1 MNHALIVFLVGL
13 SLSSFGAELKQ
24 KTADAFDKYVSAT
37 ESRMKDELRPG
48 GAFLYVDSLP
58 ADTKQSSLD
67 KLMKGDVLVEVRET
81 KSPGLSSNVPDG
93 MVHHWIGIIFIPD
106 VTLAQVLSVLKDYDR
121 RAELYKPDVISSH
134 LISHEGN
141 DYKFFLRLYQKRF
154 TTVVFNTEYIAH
166 WGQVDSRRIYS
177 NSISTR
183 IAEVKDFNHP
193 DGEQWPVGQGHGYLW
208 RLNTYWRF
216 EEKDNGVYMQ
226 CEALSLTRDIPFGLG
241 WLLKPLVTKIPKESL
256 NRALGQTRTVV
267 LEKKKGESR

>member
-58 ADTKQSSLD
+58 ADIKQSSLD
-67 KLMKGDVLVEVRET
+67 KLMKGDVLVEVRDT

-93 MVHHWIGIIFIPD
+93 MVHHWTGIIFIPD

-183 IAEVKDFNHP
+183 IAEVKDSNHP

-216 EEKDNGVYMQ
+216 EEKD
-226 CEALSLTRDIPFGLG
+226 
-241 WLLKPLVTKIPKESL
+241 
-256 NRALGQTRTVV
+256 
-267 LEKKKGESR
+267 